1 MIIGLI
7 RERKNPPDTRVAF
20 TPKQCRHLLDTY
32 PQLKIV
38 VEPSPNR
45 CFPDK
50 DYEAEGIPLSEDLS
64 HCDVLLGI
72 KEVPVEN
79 LIPGKTYFF
88 FSHTIKKQPYNQKLA
103 RAFIKQQ
110 IRMVD
115 YETLTWPDG
124 KRVLGF
130 GVFAGI
136 VGAHN
141 GIMTWGRK
149 NAHFNL
155 LPAHELGSM
164 EKLQEAYNALKIP
177 PVKIA
182 VTGSGRVAA
191 GILQVMEMLDIASVE
206 PEDFLEKDFDYPVY
220 THLKGAALYAKED
233 GSFHRDEFH
242 QHPERYHSLFHPY
255 LKKADILMNGIFWN
269 EQIVRLF
276 EKEEVKE
283 PDFRCAVIADIT
295 CDVDGS
301 VPLTTHAT
309 DIADPVYALDRHTLQ
324 PVAPFQPGTDTIDL
338 MTVDNLPNELP
349 RDASQHFGSHL
360 EKYVI
365 PELLKKESDMIERA
379 TITAKGRLMPRFE
392 YLGDYAY

>member
-20 TPKQCRHLLDTY
+20 TPKQCRHLLDAY
-32 PQLKIV
+32 PQLQIC

-45 CFPDK
+45 CFPDS
-50 DYEAEGIPLSEDLS
+50 DYEALGIPLAEDLS
-64 HCDVLLGI
+64 HCEVLLGI
-72 KEVPVEN
+72 KEQPVAA

-103 RAFIKQQ
+103 QAFLEKD

-124 KRVLGF
+124 KRIVGF

-141 GIMTWGRK
+141 GVRTWGK
-149 NAHFNL
+149 KQQAFDL
-155 LPAHELGSM
+155 KAAYELGSM
-164 EKLQEAYNALKIP
+164 AALQQAYDALQLP
-177 PVKIA
+177 PVKIV

-206 PEDFLEKDFDYPVY
+206 PTDFLEKEFDYPVY
-220 THLKGAALYAKED
+220 THLKGAALYARAD
-233 GSFHRDEFH
+233 GEYHRDEFH
-242 QHPERYHSLFHPY
+242 EHPERYHSRFQPY
-255 LKKADILMNGIFWN
+255 LQAADILMNGIFWN
-269 EQIVRLF
+269 EKIVRLF
-276 EKEEVKE
+276 EKEEAQAA
-283 PDFRCAVIADIT
+283 DGRLSVIADVT

-309 DIADPVYALDRHTLQ
+309 TIADPVYALHRETLT
-324 PVAPFQPGTDTIDL
+324 PAAPYQPGTATIDL

-360 EKYVI
+360 EKYII
-365 PELLKKESDMIERA
+365 PELLKDHSDILERA
-379 TITAKGRLMPRFE
+379 TITYKGRLMPRFE
-392 YLGDYAY
+392 YLSDYAY